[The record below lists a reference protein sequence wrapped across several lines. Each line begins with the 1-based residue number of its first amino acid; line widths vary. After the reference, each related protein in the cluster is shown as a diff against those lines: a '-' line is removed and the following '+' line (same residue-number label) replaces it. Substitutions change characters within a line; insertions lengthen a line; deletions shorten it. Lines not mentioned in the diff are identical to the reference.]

1 MMGDVFLTNGRLV
14 FFQSEDNNTE
24 TESSPSG
31 YETDSSS
38 DDDDGNDGNDES
50 DADDDTDI
58 DVVIDE
64 YRSCSSLATISLSSV
79 DHRGK
84 QCSL

>member
-1 MMGDVFLTNGRLV
+1 MLGDVFLTNARLV